1 MEGISDMNID
11 NRSIITT
18 GIGEVVWDVMSVSKH
33 MGGAPANFVYFTQL
47 LGAEGYVV
55 SAVGADESGYE
66 MLKQVDK
73 IGLNKSFIFLDNKH
87 PTGEVSINTDS
98 DRRPQYNI
106 FKKAAWDFLPITP
119 KLLGLSA
126 RSDVI
131 YYGTLAQRSKH
142 SHENIRIFIESTQP
156 ECLRVF
162 DINLRQRFYSE
173 AIILELLYLSN
184 VVKISDEELPLIS
197 KMCSFSGSESEVL
210 NHLIDRFGLQLIAL
224 TKGKFGSKLVTV
236 DDESFYRAEHVNVV
250 STLGAG
256 AAFTAALVM
265 GTLKG
270 LPLDII
276 NERANRLAAFVC
288 TQESATPAVPM
299 GMIEK
304 LLDYEISKKE
314 SIQR

>member
-1 MEGISDMNID
+1 MNME

-18 GIGEVVWDVMSVSKH
+18 GIGEVVWDVISLSKH

-66 MLKQVDK
+66 MLKQVEK

-87 PTGEVSINTDS
+87 PTGKVSINTDS
-98 DRRPQYNI
+98 ERRPQYNI
-106 FKKAAWDFLPITP
+106 YKKAAWDFLPITP

-126 RSDVI
+126 RSDAI
-131 YYGTLAQRSKH
+131 YFGTLAQRSKH

-156 ECLRVF
+156 DCLRVF

-173 AIILELLYLSN
+173 SIILELLHLSN
-184 VVKISDEELPLIS
+184 VVKINDEELPLIARI
-197 KMCSFSGSESEVL
+197 CSFTGSESDIL
-210 NHLIDRFGLQLIAL
+210 NKILDRFGLQLIAL
-224 TKGKFGSKLVTV
+224 TKGKYGSTLLTV
-236 DDESFYRAEHVNVV
+236 DESSFYRAEDVDVV

-265 GTLKG
+265 GSLKG
-270 LPLDII
+270 LPLDLI

-288 TQESATPAVPM
+288 TQEGGTPAVPL

-304 LLDYEISKKE
+304 LLKYETSKKE
-314 SIQR
+314 SYQR